1 MNLSS
6 RIPSAFLYAC
16 LASGALLLSACGGG
30 GGGGSG
36 AAAPSNSS
44 SAPPAT
50 SSSGSG
56 SGTGK
61 IVLIIGDDDINDW
74 DQAIFKISNITLI
87 GDDDSHV
94 VILDEMRIIDF
105 LALETVDEVLA
116 DAVVPVGT
124 YVKLRFAVDSIQLRK
139 PDPDDPDS
147 VITANVAVPS
157 GKADVNPQG
166 DAFTVGEDQNL
177 IIKIEIPLEDAIKFH
192 ETGNGEWK
200 FRPVIFAKVLT
211 VDDPG
216 GLIRVF
222 GTDVQLL
229 AAIQLL
235 ETDADNAFDLC
246 EIVSIAEV
254 NPLLDDG
261 DCIRI
266 VVDEDTCFFELVDV
280 DGEMV
285 LQQVGADALTDEDA
299 ATVYGFADPTADQF
313 TINAEI
319 VAIGG
324 ADAYVIVEG
333 EAEGIAEGDPL
344 SFPFQPDGS
353 DAEMMTV
360 VLIEGSKL
368 YNRHGEPAELA
379 AIMEDIDV
387 EAEGQF
393 IASEGVNDRL
403 DAFVAFVDD
412 DPSDRVE
419 GILEVIDL
427 ANSKLTLIDED
438 DLVTEYCV
446 LYDDDTVFF
455 RVVGDDDDDLME
467 GGEISASELE
477 LGVDVDASG
486 EFVGDCL
493 DADVIILEVE
503 GAEVQPV

>member
-1 MNLSS
+1 MNLSN
-6 RIPSAFLYAC
+6 RVFF
-16 LASGALLLSACGGG
+16 ASFFTAIVFVLSACGGG

-36 AAAPSNSS
+36 VTATSS

-56 SGTGK
+56 TGK
-61 IVLIIGDDDINDW
+61 VVLIIGDDDINDW
-74 DQAIFKISNITLI
+74 DQAIFEITEILLI
-87 GDDDSHV
+87 GEDGSHV

-105 LALETVDEVLA
+105 LALETVNEVLA
-116 DAVVPVGT
+116 DATVPAMT
-124 YVKLRFAVDSIQLRK
+124 YTKLRFAVQSITLRK
-139 PDPDDPDS
+139 LADPYDPTSEIIDE
-147 VITANVAVPS
+147 ADVAVPS

-166 DAFTVGEDQNL
+166 DHFTVGEDQNL
-177 IIKIEIPLEDAIKFH
+177 VIQIEIPLEDAIKFH
-192 ETGNGEWK
+192 KTGNGNGTWK

-222 GTDVQLL
+222 GNEVQLL

-235 ETDADNAFDLC
+235 ETEADNAFDLC
-246 EIVSIAEV
+246 QIKSIAEV
-254 NPLLDDG
+254 NPLQDDG

-266 VVDEDTCFFELVDV
+266 VVDEDTCFFALV
-280 DGEMV
+280 GGV
-285 LQQVGADALTDEDA
+285 LQLVGPDALMDGDA

-319 VAIGG
+319 VAIGAAG
-324 ADAYVIVEG
+324 AYVIMEG
-333 EAEGIAEGDPL
+333 EAEGIAEGDPP
-344 SFPFQPDGS
+344 SFPFEPDGS
-353 DAEMMTV
+353 EVEMTV

-368 YNRHGEPAELA
+368 YNRHGEPAELG

-387 EAEGQF
+387 EAEGHF
-393 IASEGVNDRL
+393 VPSGGNDRL

-412 DPSDRVE
+412 DPDDRVE
-419 GILEVIDL
+419 GILDVIDL

-438 DLVTEYCV
+438 DPMTEFCV

-455 RVVGDDDDDLME
+455 RVIGDDDDDLIE
-467 GGEISASELE
+467 SGEISASDLE
-477 LGVDVDASG
+477 LGVEVDASG

-503 GAEVQPV
+503 GDEVEPV